1 MKNQIHSYLY
11 KEYKKQVINI
21 NNLQQIITQY
31 KSFLSQRG
39 NNKFANERTSIA
51 LNQTREKLKYHQSIA
66 MYLKQEI
73 RYHNNL
79 TQQKMI
85 QYHSNIQI
93 QPPNK
98 TKIK

>member
-1 MKNQIHSYLY
+1 MKKNPIHSYLY

-66 MYLKQEI
+66 RYLKREI
-73 RYHNNL
+73 RCQGYTITN
-79 TQQKMI
+79 
-85 QYHSNIQI
+85 SN
-93 QPPNK
+93 PRK
-98 TKIK
+98 TKKK